1 MTTVV
6 LTLQGS
12 TVPAPLRQLPGITLE
27 SPAARSG
34 IDSATEQARRVI
46 VVGDDALLAAI
57 VTRLMRKDR
66 LHVDVALVP
75 TGSSR
80 AARNYRLPGG
90 RTAVRLALEGSAQ
103 PFPLIRDDTGTVIV
117 GSAIMRGTGGEE
129 LFGEAYVDDER
140 LFRGPARGIEIR
152 PSHRLPG
159 VRATMLG
166 RMPRRRWL
174 QGRAIQTGAREIVL
188 TRDGVD
194 HPRVITRST
203 FYRHTENWRLVCVRD

>member
-6 LTLQGS
+6 LTLHGS
-12 TVPAPLRQLPGITLE
+12 TVPAPLRQLPGITL
-27 SPAARSG
+27 PGPTARSE
-34 IDSATEQARRVI
+34 IDSATEHARRVI
-46 VVGDDALLAAI
+46 VVGDDALLAAV

-75 TGSSR
+75 TGASR
-80 AARNYRLPGG
+80 AARNYRLPTG
-90 RTAVRLALEGSAQ
+90 RMATRLALEGSAQ
-103 PFPLIRDDTGTVIV
+103 PFPLVRDDTGTALV
-117 GSAIMRGTGGEE
+117 GSAVMRAPAGEE
-129 LFGEAYVDDER
+129 LFGEAYVDDDR

-152 PSHRLPG
+152 PSRRLPG
-159 VRATMLG
+159 VRATTLG
-166 RMPRRRWL
+166 RLPRRRWL
-174 QGRAIQTGAREIVL
+174 EGRAIQTGAREIAL

>member
-12 TVPAPLRQLPGITLE
+12 TVPAALRHLPGITLG
-27 SPAARSG
+27 SPTDRAE
-34 IDSATEQARRVI
+34 IDSATKDARRVI
-46 VVGDDALLAAI
+46 VVGTDALLAAV

-75 TGSSR
+75 TGASR
-80 AARNYRLPGG
+80 ATRVYRLPTG
-90 RTAVRLALEGSAQ
+90 RSATRLALDGSAQ
-103 PFPLIRDDTGTVIV
+103 PFPLIRDDTGTALV
-117 GSAIMRGTGGEE
+117 GSAIMRGPAGEE
-129 LFGEAYVDDER
+129 LFGEAYVDDSR

-152 PSHRLPG
+152 PSRRLPG
-159 VRATMLG
+159 VRATLLG
-166 RMPRRRWL
+166 RLPSRRWL
-174 QGRAIQTGAREIVL
+174 EGRAIQTGAREIAL
-188 TRDGVD
+188 SRDGVD